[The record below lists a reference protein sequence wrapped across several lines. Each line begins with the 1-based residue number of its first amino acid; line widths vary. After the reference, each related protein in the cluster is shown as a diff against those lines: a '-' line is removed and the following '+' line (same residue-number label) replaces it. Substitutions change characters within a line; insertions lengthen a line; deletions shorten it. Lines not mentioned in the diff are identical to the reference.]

1 MKSVA
6 KRGIEAYCRDA
17 KPGLILI
24 EDDKVIPA
32 FEFAFEIAVRMAR
45 SEAAGQITIWSWK
58 SIMNLHGMWLAGD
71 SMSKIHCW
79 MLGEEALG
87 GKRDETWLEE
97 IYQEQ
102 SWSLREDSDHTAHS
116 VDWVSLLESC
126 SDVVVLDFKLDFVE
140 MRELNK
146 AAKKLG
152 KIVVAYIAQFAAVI
166 GNRPV
171 RSYVELAMNIGVA
184 HGVDFSECAENV
196 WQISMHNS
204 GGGMYTSDFLRKQI
218 YSYACNLLSVNG
230 PIENIDDFLF
240 GQSGDYD
247 CYSFHSEET
256 VIDTVTFSE

>member
-1 MKSVA
+1 MKDDA
-6 KRGIEAYCRDA
+6 KRGIAAFCRDA

-24 EDDKVIPA
+24 EDDKVVPA
-32 FEFAFEIAVRMAR
+32 LDFASEIAIRMAKNKT
-45 SEAAGQITIWSWK
+45 AGLVTIWSWH
-58 SIMNLHGMWLAGD
+58 SFLSLHGMWLAGD

-79 MLGEEALG
+79 TLGKEAFD

-97 IYQEQ
+97 ICQEQ
-102 SWSLREDSDHTAHS
+102 SWSLREDSDHAAHS
-116 VDWVSLLESC
+116 VWASRLEAC

-152 KIVVAYIAQFAAVI
+152 KIVVAYIDQFAAVI

-184 HGVDFSECAENV
+184 QGVDFSECAENV
-196 WQISMHNS
+196 WRISMHDS

-230 PIENIDDFLF
+230 PIENVDDFLF
-240 GQSGDYD
+240 GQSRDHDYF
-247 CYSFHSEET
+247 SFRSEET
-256 VIDTVTFSE
+256 VIDTITFTK